1 MGTPTKTPTLK
12 APASL
17 LALLTLAAL
26 TLTPACS
33 AETPP
38 PTNTTQA
45 LAHGLPLGGATVGHQ
60 IGNIVPEFTLALAD
74 GSTITSTQLVN
85 DSRPTFLFFFAST

>member
-1 MGTPTKTPTLK
+1 MGTPTKTPTLT

-26 TLTPACS
+26 TLACS

-45 LAHGLPLGGATVGHQ
+45 LAHGLPLGDATVGHQ
-60 IGNIVPEFTLALAD
+60 IGNIIPEFTLALAD